1 MIVHFDDE
9 IFYTDDD
16 NDNDDDDEISEIHC
30 VVLSMINMWIYW
42 YPNSLHF

>member
-30 VVLSMINMWIYW
+30 VVLSMINMCIY
-42 YPNSLHF
+42 

>member
-30 VVLSMINMWIYW
+30 VVLSIINMCIY
-42 YPNSLHF
+42 

>member
-30 VVLSMINMWIYW
+30 VVL
-42 YPNSLHF
+42 